1 MATQLKSRPLA
12 PFLFQK
18 RIPLYLK
25 ALKFLILSF
34 IGGFPSAAG
43 AQTSSQ
49 QYVYGSQP
57 NSPTSVVSGFTKA
70 AQTGGL
76 NPITG
81 FPIPERFEGGLM
93 AIDGQGKFL
102 FILNAKSNN
111 ISMFQIDQ
119 ASGALSEVPASP
131 FQVPPTINP
140 NLAPSQPISIAAEK
154 SGKFLFVGYF
164 LGDIPGLSAVVSLA
178 IDTSGLSPVLVTQ
191 HSIQTNTGGA
201 PAQLLTDPK
210 GLHLYV
216 GLSQGQNKLQIGG
229 AEVYSI
235 DPASGTLGYLGLAD
249 SPPADEGR
257 QESLDVRSR
266 SSREALGVLQCL
278 RRNSLVFSVLCSGL
292 WQCKLDG
299 YAISLPAAIRRHAV
313 GNFDDHA
320 YDIGDVFVRDAAP
333 APACST
339 DADSEVVSPVVISR
353 RTRDKSPP
361 LHHPTPAGTRPAQ
374 PPRLLA
380 VPAHL
385 VRRDREPAPSET
397 APDQR
402 KVCHL

>member
-1 MATQLKSRPLA
+1 
-12 PFLFQK
+12 
-18 RIPLYLK
+18 
-25 ALKFLILSF
+25 
-34 IGGFPSAAG
+34 
-43 AQTSSQ
+43 
-49 QYVYGSQP
+49 
-57 NSPTSVVSGFTKA
+57 
-70 AQTGGL
+70 
-76 NPITG
+76 
-81 FPIPERFEGGLM
+81 M

-102 FILNAKSNN
+102 FILNGKSNN

-235 DPASGTLGYLGLAD
+235 DPASVRWATWAWPTARRQMKVAKNRSMFDRVLRARRLAYCSAFVGILLCSVFCASGCGSASLTVTPSP
-249 SPPADEGR
+249 SPPQTVVTPSGTSTIMLTTSAT
-257 QESLDVRSR
+257 SLS
-266 SSREALGVLQCL
+266 GTPLQL
-278 RRNSLVFSVLCSGL
+278 
-292 WQCKLDG
+292 Q
-299 YAISLPAAIRRHAV
+299 
-313 GNFDDHA
+313 
-320 YDIGDVFVRDAAP
+320 
-333 APACST
+333 
-339 DADSEVVSPVVISR
+339 PVQLTLTV
-353 RTRDKSPP
+353 K
-361 LHHPTPAGTRPAQ
+361 
-374 PPRLLA
+374 
-380 VPAHL
+380 
-385 VRRDREPAPSET
+385 
-397 APDQR
+397 
-402 KVCHL
+402 

>member
-1 MATQLKSRPLA
+1 
-12 PFLFQK
+12 
-18 RIPLYLK
+18 
-25 ALKFLILSF
+25 
-34 IGGFPSAAG
+34 
-43 AQTSSQ
+43 
-49 QYVYGSQP
+49 
-57 NSPTSVVSGFTKA
+57 
-70 AQTGGL
+70 
-76 NPITG
+76 
-81 FPIPERFEGGLM
+81 M

-102 FILNAKSNN
+102 FILNGKSNN

-201 PAQLLTDPK
+201 PAQLLADPK

-278 RRNSLVFSVLCSGL
+278 RRNSLVFSVLCIGL

-299 YAISLPAAIRRHAV
+299 YAISLPAANRRHAV

-353 RTRDKSPP
+353 RT
-361 LHHPTPAGTRPAQ
+361 
-374 PPRLLA
+374 
-380 VPAHL
+380 
-385 VRRDREPAPSET
+385 
-397 APDQR
+397 
-402 KVCHL
+402 

>member
-1 MATQLKSRPLA
+1 
-12 PFLFQK
+12 
-18 RIPLYLK
+18 
-25 ALKFLILSF
+25 
-34 IGGFPSAAG
+34 
-43 AQTSSQ
+43 
-49 QYVYGSQP
+49 
-57 NSPTSVVSGFTKA
+57 
-70 AQTGGL
+70 
-76 NPITG
+76 
-81 FPIPERFEGGLM
+81 M

-102 FILNAKSNN
+102 FILNGKSNN

-235 DPASGTLGYLGLAD
+235 DPASVRWATWAW
-249 SPPADEGR
+249 PTARR
-257 QESLDVRSR
+257 QWDAPWLWIRSIALRLSAGAETSVVWIAACSLRWTVRQFKPVHRCSLD
-266 SSREALGVLQCL
+266 
-278 RRNSLVFSVLCSGL
+278 
-292 WQCKLDG
+292 
-299 YAISLPAAIRRHAV
+299 
-313 GNFDDHA
+313 
-320 YDIGDVFVRDAAP
+320 
-333 APACST
+333 
-339 DADSEVVSPVVISR
+339 
-353 RTRDKSPP
+353 
-361 LHHPTPAGTRPAQ
+361 
-374 PPRLLA
+374 
-380 VPAHL
+380 
-385 VRRDREPAPSET
+385 
-397 APDQR
+397 
-402 KVCHL
+402 